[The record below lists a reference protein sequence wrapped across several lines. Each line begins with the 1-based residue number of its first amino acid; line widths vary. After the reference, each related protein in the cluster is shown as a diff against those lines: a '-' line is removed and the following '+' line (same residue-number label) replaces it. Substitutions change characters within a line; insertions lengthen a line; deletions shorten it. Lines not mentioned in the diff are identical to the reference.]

1 MIPAS
6 SFVGLP
12 SFLFAFP
19 TAFSALQAPAF
30 FQIESYLPYLVEN
43 LPMDVGKAAGRAADK
58 AAGKAAGK
66 AAELEMVD
74 PDIPIDKEPTV

>member
-6 SFVGLP
+6 SFVELP
-12 SFLFAFP
+12 LFLSAFP
-19 TAFSALQAPAF
+19 TVCSAPQAPAF
-30 FQIESYLPYLVEN
+30 FHIESYLPYLVEN
-43 LPMDVGKAAGRAADK
+43 LHVDAGRAADK

-74 PDIPIDKEPTV
+74 PDIPVDKEPSV